1 MYRKLTPLTRDY
13 NTNKMTTRVINLFD
27 EPINS
32 ASLQQAMT
40 RLQRKSNV
48 VSIQSENDP
57 YVKSRIRKPMM
68 RCHSF
73 RKIFNTICIQNN
85 MNHSVKEKL
94 MGHKTKLELDF
105 NYFRPTEQHLIN
117 EYLKIIPD
125 LTIDESHRLQKQVE
139 VLSEKN
145 QDSEYIIKG
154 KLQELVEQNKTLT
167 SKIQEY
173 EEIQKE
179 GRIMSKDH
187 AQKFADIYDKLN
199 ELMDQRKEERR
210 RSRDYEMTTD
220 FLDRDTKFDILSI
233 TFERTLQKQNDLE
246 RTLLEQE
253 TLLKEKGQ
261 KQQQ

>member
-1 MYRKLTPLTRDY
+1 
-13 NTNKMTTRVINLFD
+13 MTTKVINLFD
-27 EPINS
+27 EPIDS

-57 YVKSRIRKPMM
+57 YVKSRIRKSMM

-117 EYLKIIPD
+117 EYLKIIAD
-125 LTIDESHRLQKQVE
+125 LTIDESHRLQKKVE
-139 VLSEKN
+139 ELKQHDDYN
-145 QDSEYIIKG
+145 KYIIDK
-154 KLQELVEQNKTLT
+154 
-167 SKIQEY
+167 KIQDLTTKVNEY

-179 GRIMSKDH
+179 GRIISRAT
-187 AQKFADIYDKLN
+187 AQQFA
-199 ELMDQRKEERR
+199 ELHEKIQELK
-210 RSRDYEMTTD
+210 
-220 FLDRDTKFDILSI
+220 TKFDNERQLNRD
-233 TFERTLQKQNDLE
+233 FETETDPEVKDHKFDKMISATTERIRKRGDLE
-246 RTLLEQE
+246 RHLQQDR
-253 TLLKEKGQ
+253 Q
-261 KQQQ
+261 KINN